1 MLVFCRRVF
10 RGTLGMWKL
19 RLCLQD
25 RGIEYLESNPRML
38 SAQRAARPFAFQ
50 LPEDV
55 PAFRD
60 GQKPPLHLGHKQTPA
75 VLRVGCHEI
84 ELDTSL
90 PVTLR
95 AGKSG
100 PAKILEE
107 GRRMV
112 VNKFVLLLR
121 GVSPPQG
128 LMRRI
133 HTEPEAHRRV
143 GDAVKGLL
151 GGPQALSKG
160 QFTGQDGGVQELLQ

>member
-1 MLVFCRRVF
+1 MEAGGRS
-10 RGTLGMWKL
+10 
-19 RLCLQD
+19 LCLQLS
-25 RGIEYLESNPRML
+25 GIEYLESNPRML
-38 SAQRAARPFAFQ
+38 SAQRAARPFALQ

-55 PAFRD
+55 PALRG
-60 GQKPPLHLGHKQTPA
+60 GQTPPLHLGHKQTPA
-75 VLRVGCHEI
+75 VLRVACHEI
-84 ELDTSL
+84 DLDTSL

-100 PAKILEE
+100 PAEILED
-107 GRRMV
+107 GRRV
-112 VNKFVLLLR
+112 VMDEFALLLCS
-121 GVSPPQG
+121 VSRPQG